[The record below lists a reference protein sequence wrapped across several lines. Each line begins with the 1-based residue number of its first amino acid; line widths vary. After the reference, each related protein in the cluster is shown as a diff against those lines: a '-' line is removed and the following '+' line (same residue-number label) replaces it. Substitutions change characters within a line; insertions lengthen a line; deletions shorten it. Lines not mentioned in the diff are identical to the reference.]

1 MGYRIDY
8 PQDGRAQ
15 KQQKFSSR
23 VIPFTILFFLLFLL
37 CTAHFWHQR
46 AETLRAFL
54 LPGDAAVTAAALQDF
69 TQALKIGEPLSNAFA
84 DFCQQVIDGAGIYL
98 G

>member
-8 PQDGRAQ
+8 PQGSKTQRQ
-15 KQQKFSSR
+15 KAPSSR

-37 CTAHFWHQR
+37 CTIRFWQQG
-46 AETLRAFL
+46 AETLREFL
-54 LPGDAAVTAAALQDF
+54 LPGDPVVTAAALQDF
-69 TQALKIGEPLSNAFA
+69 TQALKAGESLSHAFTV
-84 DFCQQVIDGAGIYL
+84 FCQQVIDGAGICL